1 MKISLM
7 VVVAAGMLAACAG
20 SPTSELEHIANSYL
34 GYSASR
40 LSGVLGEPSR
50 VLEAGDNLIILT
62 YLLRESSRMPNT
74 LDPLT
79 ADPRIVQRSN
89 LQKTCIT
96 TFTLKDDIVV
106 SYQIDLDQ
114 CSTLTAP
121 R

>member
-1 MKISLM
+1 MKKIIAILALSLT
-7 VVVAAGMLAACAG
+7 LTTCAG
-20 SPTSELEHIANSYL
+20 SPTSDLEHIASSYL

-62 YLLRESSRMPNT
+62 YLLRESSRIPNT

-106 SYQIDLDQ
+106 SYEIDLDQ